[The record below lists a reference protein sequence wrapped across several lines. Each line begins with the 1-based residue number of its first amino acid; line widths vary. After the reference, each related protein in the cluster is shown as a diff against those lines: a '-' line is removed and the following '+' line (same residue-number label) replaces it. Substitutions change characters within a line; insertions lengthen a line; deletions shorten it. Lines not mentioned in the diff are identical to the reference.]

1 MSYPLKKLWEI
12 SLLINDWNYGWDYP
26 KKEEFLPSWIPFL
39 TAKNVWEKWSIRY
52 DNIMYISKT
61 KHLSLR
67 KAQITIWDIIIVNRW
82 AKDWLTNIA
91 SLIIDE
97 KFIDAN
103 IWPQLTRIRANQK
116 YINNKYLYYYFYT
129 AIFKNDFEKV
139 TSWSALKFVNLTKT
153 KNFQIPL
160 PPLPTQKAIVQ
171 KLDTAFEKI
180 DASIEL
186 AQKNLENIE
195 ELGKSVMNETFTN
208 GEMFAFEKICNKIT
222 DWSHNPPKW
231 VEDGIPM
238 ISSRNLDDNDNVTFE
253 NIRFV
258 DDENYIR
265 ENKRTDVE
273 GDILLSIVWTIG
285 KVAVVKSEYWKFVM
299 QRSLAV
305 LKLKSDLVD
314 SFYMY
319 YYLKSNNTQKLLVDW
334 ANWAAQKWI
343 YLRDIKKIKIPL
355 PPLEKQKEIV
365 EYLDTVFEQNKRLKE
380 SYEVKIASLKEMKQ
394 SLLREAFEGRLVS
407 E

>member
-1 MSYPLKKLWEI
+1 
-12 SLLINDWNYGWDYP
+12 
-26 KKEEFLPSWIPFL
+26 
-39 TAKNVWEKWSIRY
+39 
-52 DNIMYISKT
+52 
-61 KHLSLR
+61 
-67 KAQITIWDIIIVNRW
+67 
-82 AKDWLTNIA
+82 
-91 SLIIDE
+91 
-97 KFIDAN
+97 
-103 IWPQLTRIRANQK
+103 
-116 YINNKYLYYYFYT
+116 
-129 AIFKNDFEKV
+129 
-139 TSWSALKFVNLTKT
+139 
-153 KNFQIPL
+153 
-160 PPLPTQKAIVQ
+160 
-171 KLDTAFEKI
+171 
-180 DASIEL
+180 
-186 AQKNLENIE
+186 
-195 ELGKSVMNETFTN
+195 MNETFTN

-265 ENKRTDVE
+265 ENKRTDVEE